1 MYENRWFVCV
11 TSLSDITVSVVSLPV
26 SVPRKT
32 FGGGWY
38 PGHQRNTMPPADI
51 QNATNPQSQKPKCV
65 VVVSYTTYDTADCSA
80 RDLKYPSAYV
90 NVNDFIPGMITP
102 LLCSAVF
109 LWSNF
114 YNLPRGHTFYIF
126 FPPPVIPIFSPAELF
141 SVASPPPLNF
151 FFFFFPSQSLSPHF
165 QKYYG
170 PKLHPQHLSDVFI
183 SRSHSF
189 TVLKSPL
196 L

>member
-151 FFFFFPSQSLSPHF
+151 FFFFFATHTAYPHF
-165 QKYYG
+165 PKYLG
-170 PKLHPQHLSDVFI
+170 AKLPPQHLSDVFI
-183 SRSHSF
+183 
-189 TVLKSPL
+189 
-196 L
+196 